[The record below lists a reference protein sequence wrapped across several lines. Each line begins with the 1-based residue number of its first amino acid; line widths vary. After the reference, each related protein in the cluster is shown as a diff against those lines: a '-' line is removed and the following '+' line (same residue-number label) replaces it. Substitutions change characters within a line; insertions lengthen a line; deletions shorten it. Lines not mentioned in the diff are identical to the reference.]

1 MSTYFTVIP
10 AVFIITCIA
19 NNNCRAQAHNFTD
32 SSFETKFSPGKNS
45 VSAKSFIIPA
55 AFVTVGALGKSG
67 SFIISDKEIK
77 EERDESFQNFHTSV
91 DNYLQFAPIAAG
103 YAIVLSNKKY
113 NAWRYTEKVLLGEVI
128 MNGFVQPLKRLTKE
142 GRPDTGSPNSF
153 PSGHTAQAFCG
164 ATIFC
169 DEFARHK
176 FWLTATIYGGASAV
190 GVLRVLNNRHWA
202 GDVLAGAGFG
212 ILSAKISEWI
222 IEPRNKNRHGA
233 IL

>member
-1 MSTYFTVIP
+1 ML
-10 AVFIITCIA
+10 IITFFA
-19 NNNCRAQAHNFTD
+19 NNSCRAQGHIRTD
-32 SSFETKFSPGKNS
+32 SSFTTKFSPPETTI
-45 VSAKSFIIPA
+45 SAKSFIIPGIL
-55 AFVTVGALGKSG
+55 VTVGALGKSG
-67 SFIISDKEIK
+67 SFIISDKKIK
-77 EERDESFQNFHTSV
+77 EERDESFRGFYTSV

-103 YAIVLSNKKY
+103 YAIALSNKKY
-113 NAWRYTEKVLLGEVI
+113 NVWRYTEKMLLGEVV
-128 MNGFVQPLKRLTKE
+128 MNAFVQPLKRLTKE

-176 FWLTATIYGGASAV
+176 FWLAATIYSSASAV

-202 GDVLAGAGFG
+202 GDVVAGAGFG
-212 ILSAKISEWI
+212 MLSAKISEWI
-222 IEPRNKNRHGA
+222 MAPRNKSRHGS